1 MLVALDIS
9 AAFDIVSHSILR
21 RLSHTF
27 GVNDAALAWT
37 RSYLTNR
44 SQFVRIGS
52 ASSKPTVCDCGVLQ
66 GSVLAPILFTVYTAP
81 VAMVAN

>member
-9 AAFDIVSHSILR
+9 AAFDTVSHSILLR

-27 GVNDAALAWT
+27 GVNDAALAWIS
-37 RSYLTNR
+37 SYLSER

-52 ASSKPTVCDCGVLQ
+52 ASSKPTVCDCGVPL
-66 GSVLAPILFTVYTAP
+66 GSTLDRSFL
-81 VAMVAN
+81 